1 MKKIKIK
8 VKKSELVY
16 QEIKK
21 RYLIDYKDRKIEIEK
36 WISNYS
42 NPTDYDDGWDFT
54 YKKDKLYFFETLY
67 PYEREVFSDFVDK
80 LNLYDDD
87 IRG

>member
-1 MKKIKIK
+1 MKKIK

-21 RYLIDYKDRKIEIEK
+21 RYLIDYMGRELEVEK
-36 WISNYS
+36 WIRNYS
-42 NPTDYDDGWDFT
+42 DFVDCEEGWKFT
-54 YKKDKLYFFETLY
+54 NKKDARYFETLG
-67 PYEREVFSDFVDK
+67 PYERDVFSNFVDK
-80 LNLYDDD
+80 LNLYADD